1 VNRKDPDGK
10 HIFAGGFLGLDNIG
24 LFDRSRPLPF
34 GGSLEQADATAWM
47 AFYCGTMLAMALE
60 LAHEDPAYEDVA
72 SKFFEHFVAISDA
85 MNRLGGTGLWNE
97 EDGFY
102 YDQILFE
109 GKSQPVRARSAV
121 GIIPLFASMVLQQ
134 DRIDM
139 HPGFKRRMEWFLE
152 HRKDLAHVI
161 SYMEHGP
168 TAGHRLLAI
177 PTRDRLIRVLSRV
190 LDENEFL
197 SPFGIRSLSR
207 VHKDAPLELH
217 VDGATYRIGYEPGES
232 TSGMFGGNSNWRGPI
247 WFPLNYLLVEALKRY
262 HYFYGDTLKVECPT
276 GSGKFMNLREAAD
289 EINARLAR
297 LFVPSADGRR
307 ACHSSDMRFTH
318 DPYWRDLVLFHE
330 YFHGDDGRGL
340 GASHQTGWTSLVAR
354 CIEELAS
361 SRGASSSRGAAG
373 RSSARSSTSV
383 RARTS
388 DVATTKQAARER
400 SNGKTNASTRTASS
414 ERTTSGSR
422 TPAPS
427 RGNSSSRAG
436 ASSRTPSAPRNGR
449 ASGPS
454 TKSAAS
460 AKSVLS
466 RGVDAQRAKV
476 VVLSGG
482 KRRKLALARPMK
494 ASKATKLAAAK
505 KSKSKS
511 NRKPKAATR

>member
-1 VNRKDPDGK
+1 
-10 HIFAGGFLGLDNIG
+10 
-24 LFDRSRPLPF
+24 
-34 GGSLEQADATAWM
+34 
-47 AFYCGTMLAMALE
+47 MLSMALE
-60 LAHEDPAYEDVA
+60 LARQDHAYEDVA

-121 GIIPLFASMVLQQ
+121 GIIPLFANMVLQQ

-177 PTRDRLIRVLSRV
+177 PTRERLVRVLSRV

-197 SPFGIRSLSR
+197 SPFGVRSLSR

-217 VDGATYRIGYEPGES
+217 VDGLHYRIGYEPGES

-297 LFVPSADGRR
+297 LFVPAADGRR

-361 SRGASSSRGAAG
+361 SRGVSSSRGASVSRGAAS
-373 RSSARSSTSV
+373 RSNASV
-383 RARTS
+383 RTS
-388 DVATTKQAARER
+388 EVATAKHAARDR
-400 SNGKTNASTRTASS
+400 SNGKTNTATRAAAS
-414 ERTTSGSR
+414 ERTANGSR
-422 TPAPS
+422 TPAQS
-427 RGNSSSRAG
+427 RGNASSRAG
-436 ASSRTPSAPRNGR
+436 ASSRTPSASRNDR
-449 ASGPS
+449 ALARN
-454 TKSAAS
+454 TKSAVARS
-460 AKSVLS
+460 
-466 RGVDAQRAKV
+466 VDARHAKV

-494 ASKATKLAAAK
+494 AAKARKIAAAK